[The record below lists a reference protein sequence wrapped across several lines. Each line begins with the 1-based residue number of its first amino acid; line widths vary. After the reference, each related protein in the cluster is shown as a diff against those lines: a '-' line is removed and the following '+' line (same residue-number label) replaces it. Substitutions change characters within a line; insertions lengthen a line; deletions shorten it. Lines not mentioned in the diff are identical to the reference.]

1 MLNEN
6 RFILVRN
13 RLDLLPVEI
22 LLLIKDI
29 LDSDEKFHKQII
41 VRKKTRIYIR
51 SGFSCNNVTRV
62 SFF

>member
-6 RFILVRN
+6 RFVLVPRN

-51 SGFSCNNVTRV
+51 SYNVTRV

>member
-6 RFILVRN
+6 RFVWIRN
-13 RLDLLPVEI
+13 RIDLLPVEI

-51 SGFSCNNVTRV
+51 SGFSCKNGFKL